1 MFLHILGVGGVFLL
15 HSVITAAT
23 QTYDMI
29 GEKGAKAIALGV
41 GAGGGAAGAGAG
53 IGMLFG
59 KVVEAVSRQPEMRD
73 EISSVQWLGF
83 ALTEAT
89 FFYGLV
95 GGFIAFFL

>member
-1 MFLHILGVGGVFLL
+1 MFDVIASIPAVVQPFL
-15 HSVITAAT
+15 TAAAQQYT
-23 QTYDMI
+23 AV
-29 GEKGAKAIALGV
+29 GESAGKAIALGI

-59 KVVEAVSRQPEMRD
+59 KVIESVTRQPEMRN
-73 EISSVQWLGF
+73 EITSIQWLGF

>member
-1 MFLHILGVGGVFLL
+1 MLHLFHPLTAVIQPLL
-15 HSVITAAT
+15 SVVT

-29 GEKGAKAIALGV
+29 GQKAGRAIALGV

-59 KVVEAVSRQPEMRD
+59 KVIEATVRQPEMRD
-73 EISSVQWLGF
+73 EITQIQWLGF

>member
-1 MFLHILGVGGVFLL
+1 MFFHILGGLIIL
-15 HSVITAAT
+15 HALITATSSSAT
-23 QTYDMI
+23 Y
-29 GEKGAKAIALGV
+29 GEDAGKAIALGV

>member
-1 MFLHILGVGGVFLL
+1 MFLHILGGIGFFHAL
-15 HSVITAAT
+15 ITGAA

-59 KVVEAVSRQPEMRD
+59 KVVEAVSRQPEMRE
-73 EISSVQWLGF
+73 EIGSVQWLGF

>member
-1 MFLHILGVGGVFLL
+1 MFFHILGAVMVLHAVIMTVAQSYTDVGENAG
-15 HSVITAAT
+15 
-23 QTYDMI
+23 
-29 GEKGAKAIALGV
+29 KAIALGV

-59 KVVEAVSRQPEMRD
+59 KVIEAVTRQPEMRA
-73 EISSVQWLGF
+73 EISSIQWLGF